1 MYAFSSCH
9 PWQAASKDKDSGSAN
24 VSIAMSIAKYTIW
37 VDFSAS
43 NASLA
48 SISATEASAHLKLSV
63 AEDNRAST
71 VSASF
76 YPTTASLAMLT
87 LVSAPNVPTKTSRS
101 STASV
106 CPSKSVSLAFT

>member
-1 MYAFSSCH
+1 VYAFSSCH

-24 VSIAMSIAKYTIW
+24 ASTATSTARFTTWK
-37 VDFSAS
+37 DFSVS
-43 NASLA
+43 SASLD